1 MSLLIF
7 FFFPIVLSATI
18 KEGWSHRDNCRCVCL
33 SSQLSASC
41 ILKLSS
47 QVCIPLG
54 LLGPFA
60 ELTTLSLCNVLLIS
74 DNILF
79 LKSTL
84 TEFNIVQSSFGFF
97 MEESGHS
104 NWYRY
109 LLLYTLPFSERPPL
123 VPVLA
128 KQKKF
133 EEGFCS
139 YKNRQKSKWKRK
151 EMRGKIGVADC
162 VCAQSLSHV
171 RLFGDP
177 WTVAHRLLYP
187 WGFFRE
193 DYWNRLSCPLPGDLP
208 NPGTDPTSSALQA
221 DSLLSEPLGKPMNN
235 GVGSLSFLQ
244 GIFPTQ
250 ELNRGLL
257 HCR

>member
-1 MSLLIF
+1 MLLLIF
-7 FFFPIVLSATI
+7 FFFFFLLIVLSATI
-18 KEGWSHRDNCRCVCL
+18 KEGGSHRDNCRCVCL

-41 ILKLSS
+41 VLKLSS

-54 LLGPFA
+54 LSGPFA

-84 TEFNIVQSSFGFF
+84 TEFNIVQSCFGFF

-109 LLLYTLPFSERPPL
+109 LLLYTLPFSERPL
-123 VPVLA
+123 LIPVLA

-151 EMRGKIGVADC
+151 EMRGKMGQQTVC
-162 VCAQSLSHV
+162 VLSHSV
-171 RLFGDP
+171 M
-177 WTVAHRLLYP
+177 
-187 WGFFRE
+187 
-193 DYWNRLSCPLPGDLP
+193 S
-208 NPGTDPTSSALQA
+208 
-221 DSLLSEPLGKPMNN
+221 DSLGPHGLQPTGSSIHGDSSGKTT
-235 GVGSLSFLQ
+235 GIGCHALFQ

-250 ELNRGLL
+250 EQNPGLL
-257 HCR
+257 HCKWILYCLNHQGSP